1 MGGGN
6 GGGGSSSGKEK
17 KEEHKYKYVKDAK
30 DLLDQIGEDI
40 YKIAND
46 AALKYENELH
56 GHLSKATFSNGERV
70 HGDNP
75 CKLNY
80 QFDTYV
86 TTTVIQPCKHKSGKR
101 LSEVHNGECDK
112 KKIKD
117 SEKDSEGACAPFR
130 RLHICDKNLEQIK
143 PHTIT
148 ATHNLL
154 VDVCMAAQFEGAS
167 IKGYH
172 PQYDE
177 QYPGS
182 VSTMCTML
190 ARSFADIGDIIRGKD
205 LYIGNKKER
214 ARLEENL
221 KKIFKK
227 IHDDVTTTNGKNV
240 EALKTRYEHDDP
252 DYYQLREDWWALNR
266 KEVWKAITCEA
277 GNDSQYFR
285 HTCGDEKK
293 PSLTPNKCRCVIG
306 DVPTFFDYVPQYL
319 RWFEEWAED
328 FCRKRK
334 KKIENAIDKCREQ
347 VKDGKKLYC
356 DLNGYNC
363 EETARGKNKFAP
375 DSNCNKCSVAC
386 KPFTNWID
394 NQKQEFDKQKEKY
407 NEEIKKALNPNGRT
421 TTAYGQTTINN
432 LYVKDF
438 YEKLREDYGK
448 VETFLEK
455 LSREGICQSAPHVEK
470 ETADA
475 ANFTKGNVDKTFSHT
490 EYCRACPWCGLE
502 QQEDGKWKR
511 LEDMNKCAKEIEK
524 TYNEEDTTTIPILTP
539 DTTKRNIVEK
549 YRNFCNSS
557 DGNNGGQIKNW
568 QCHYE
573 GLNNN
578 NCILGKWED
587 FKGNEDVKSY
597 DVFFYNSIIEM
608 LNDSIEWKKNLK
620 ICINNKSQTC
630 KELCHDKCKCYKN
643 WIKQKKKE
651 LDGIKDHFGKQKD
664 IEDPTQRDITLR
676 GILNYTFLND
686 IKEAYAKP
694 EQVTK
699 IQELLGMK
707 FNDELDLFKKEIIIE
722 EFLKEEQQ
730 KADECLKTHENPCPP
745 QQPPPAGEDSVARS
759 LQPADTAGR
768 SNTASDAEV
777 AEEEEEE
784 EEDEE
789 EDGHQEEK
797 AEVKESQEP
806 DKGPQAEDTTEKV
819 CKIVDKE
826 LTTPGNLKQACSLK
840 YGPGGKEKF
849 PNWKCIPSGS
859 DNTTT
864 GKSGD
869 ATTTT
874 SSDSG
879 SICVPP
885 RRRRLYVTPLTK
897 WASDET
903 TKAGSQ
909 ETSGTSSPSEGKT
922 ASDSSDQTTS
932 QSEAQTASQ
941 DPSEKLRDAFIE
953 SAAVE
958 TFFLWHKYK
967 AENTKKPDA
976 TLGGGA
982 QLQQPPVVDD
992 DNNPQKKL
1000 EGGEI
1005 PNDFLR
1011 LMFYTLG
1018 DYRDILFSGDK
1029 DKKNGYNDIITGDK
1043 EIQKRESKIKET
1055 IDKVFSNN
1063 DSSSAP
1069 RGTSLP
1075 NSVTSPQ
1082 NSDKRTALW
1091 GDFAQYI
1098 WNGMICALTYTEK
1111 SVSGGEGKTSITQD
1125 PNLKTALLDT
1135 EGKKP
1140 KKDNYQYK
1148 TAKLDENSGTED
1160 PKSTGSLGTSGEKT
1174 TLVDF
1179 ISRPPYFRYLEEWG
1193 QNFCKERKKRLDQ
1206 IYRECKVDQDNAKNG
1221 KKCSGYGE
1229 DCKTIF
1235 SKKYDTITSLECR
1248 TCGEECTKYKKWIE
1262 KKKTEY
1268 EKQKSAYEQQ
1278 QKKCK
1283 EESNGAAPN
1292 NGGNTF
1298 CGTVQRWPNAAAFLQ
1313 NLGPCKV
1320 QNGKGKQIF
1329 QDERETFQH
1338 AKDCNPCSEFK
1349 VKCEGNG
1356 NCKRDTE
1363 NKCPNNKITAENI
1376 KTSTADIGML
1386 VSDNTESG
1394 FNGLDECK
1402 DAHIFKGI
1410 KKDEW
1415 KCGNVCGYVVCK
1427 TEKVD
1432 GKANSEKQFI
1442 TIRALLT
1449 HWIKYFLEDYN
1460 SIRKKLNLCTKN
1472 DKESSCIN
1480 GCKDKCSCVE
1490 KWIST
1495 KKEEWRKIK
1504 ELYLQQYENNE
1515 QPDYPVKT
1523 VLEGLITEISAA
1535 NDKGNYDS
1543 LDNLKASIGC
1553 NCPENSTSEDS
1564 KKNDVIDCMLKK
1576 LKNLKKKIGECTSQ
1590 PSDGTPQT
1598 PCQKSTPPDE
1608 EDLLLEEE
1616 NPENKVAYPKICG
1629 KMDAQREQQ
1638 DEGDECKP
1646 ASTDS
1651 NETGEKEKK
1660 AKAEEESSGP
1670 AAPTELPVKPPPPSA
1685 PAVPPSTPNH
1695 QPLPSDNTSDILKTT
1710 IPFGIALALTS
1721 IAFLFLK

>member
-154 VDVCMAAQFEGAS
+154 VDVCMAAKYEGES

-885 RRRRLYVTPLTK
+885 RRRKLYLGGFDK
-897 WASDET
+897 FI
-903 TKAGSQ
+903 
-909 ETSGTSSPSEGKT
+909 SG
-922 ASDSSDQTTS
+922 QTTS
-932 QSEAQTASQ
+932 TSTSTSQTSQ
-941 DPSEKLRDAFIE
+941 LRDAFIQ
-953 SAAVE
+953 SAAIE
-958 TFFLWHKYK
+958 TFFLWDRYK
-967 AENTKKPDA
+967 KQKEKKPQ
-976 TLGGGA
+976 GVGA
-982 QLQQPPVVDD
+982 APLQPFFGTPPTDD
-992 DNNPQKKL
+992 DKDPENQLKK
-1000 EGGEI
+1000 GII
-1005 PNDFLR
+1005 PEEFKR
-1011 LMFYTLG
+1011 QMFYTLG
-1018 DYRDILFSGDK
+1018 DYRDILFSGSK
-1029 DKKNGYNDIITGDK
+1029 DAKNGFNYIFSGDK
-1043 EIQKRESKIKET
+1043 EMADRESKIQEQLKSF
-1055 IDKVFSNN
+1055 FSNSDN
-1063 DSSSAP
+1063 SPTSEKKSASGQTP
-1069 RGTSLP
+1069 
-1075 NSVTSPQ
+1075 
-1082 NSDKRTALW
+1082 DKWWDTN
-1091 GDFAQYI
+1091 AQHI
-1098 WNGMICALTYTEK
+1098 WNGMICALTYEDSEEK
-1111 SVSGGEGKTSITQD
+1111 GGKPQQNEG
-1125 PNLKTALLDT
+1125 LKGALLDT
-1135 EGKKP
+1135 TGKKP
-1140 KKDNYQYK
+1140 QKHQYQY
-1148 TAKLDENSGTED
+1148 TNVKLEENSGTSPKPQTED
-1160 PKSTGSLGTSGEKT
+1160 TINNPKLT
-1174 TLVDF
+1174 DF
-1179 ISRPPYFRYLEEWG
+1179 VERPPYFRYLEEWG
-1193 QNFCKERKKRLDQ
+1193 ENFCKERKKRLEL
-1206 IYRECKVDQDNAKNG
+1206 IYKECKVGENGDRRGTKNP
-1221 KKCSGYGE
+1221 KCSCYGE
-1229 DCKTIF
+1229 DCEKIREQNYSTVA
-1235 SKKYDTITSLECR
+1235 DLECPK
-1248 TCGEECTKYKKWIE
+1248 CAKHCALYKRWIE
-1262 KKKTEY
+1262 RKGTEFDRQKEAYTGQKGNCKKESEGATEFC
-1268 EKQKSAYEQQ
+1268 EKLETTCNTAGDFLERLKS
-1278 QKKCK
+1278 
-1283 EESNGAAPN
+1283 
-1292 NGGNTF
+1292 
-1298 CGTVQRWPNAAAFLQ
+1298 
-1313 NLGPCKV
+1313 GPCK
-1320 QNGKGKQIF
+1320 NDSEEGKKGEDDINFKEN
-1329 QDERETFQH
+1329 DSKTFKH
-1338 AKDCNPCSEFK
+1338 TEYCDPCSEFK
-1349 VKCEGNG
+1349 IDCKSGKCDITKGGDCNSKDSISANDIIDDKNGNG
-1356 NCKRDTE
+1356 NIE
-1363 NKCPNNKITAENI
+1363 
-1376 KTSTADIGML
+1376 ML
-1386 VSDNTESG
+1386 VSDDNSTDFPSDLY
-1394 FNGLDECK
+1394 NVCK
-1402 DAHIFKGI
+1402 GKGIFKGI
-1410 KKDEW
+1410 RKDEW
-1415 KCGNVCGYVVCK
+1415 KCRNVCGYVVCK
-1427 TEKVD
+1427 PKNGNGQNDDTYII
-1432 GKANSEKQFI
+1432 Q
-1442 TIRALLT
+1442 IRALVT
-1449 HWIKYFLEDYN
+1449 HWVENFLDDYNKIKHKISHCTNTVEGFTCIKDCVEQWIQKKRTEWDNIKKRFNDQYKSNGSDDDNVRSFLETSIPQITDVNAKGNVIKLSVFDKSCGCSADASAQKDSNQDTIECLLNKLTEKIKTATCQSKHSVETQNTAQCEN
-1460 SIRKKLNLCTKN
+1460 SLPVEDEDDTLHEEIEVKMPKICE
-1472 DKESSCIN
+1472 DVVPQEPEPD
-1480 GCKDKCSCVE
+1480 DKCGKQDE
-1490 KWIST
+1490 DE
-1495 KKEEWRKIK
+1495 KEE
-1504 ELYLQQYENNE
+1504 E
-1515 QPDYPVKT
+1515 
-1523 VLEGLITEISAA
+1523 
-1535 NDKGNYDS
+1535 NDKGDEEEGEPS
-1543 LDNLKASIGC
+1543 GE
-1553 NCPENSTSEDS
+1553 PE
-1564 KKNDVIDCMLKK
+1564 
-1576 LKNLKKKIGECTSQ
+1576 
-1590 PSDGTPQT
+1590 TPQEKA
-1598 PCQKSTPPDE
+1598 P
-1608 EDLLLEEE
+1608 
-1616 NPENKVAYPKICG
+1616 
-1629 KMDAQREQQ
+1629 AQA
-1638 DEGDECKP
+1638 P
-1646 ASTDS
+1646 ASP
-1651 NETGEKEKK
+1651 
-1660 AKAEEESSGP
+1660 P
-1670 AAPTELPVKPPPPSA
+1670 APPP
-1685 PAVPPSTPNH
+1685 
-1695 QPLPSDNTSDILKTT
+1695 PLPSDNTSDILKTT